1 MGGLLGRV
9 FGGRGGNNN
18 GGGANRETTGGQSG
32 PSKVTDQ
39 DKAILV

>member
-1 MGGLLGRV
+1 MGGLLGRL
-9 FGGRGGNNN
+9 FGGGNNN
-18 GGGANRETTGGQSG
+18 REPATGQSG